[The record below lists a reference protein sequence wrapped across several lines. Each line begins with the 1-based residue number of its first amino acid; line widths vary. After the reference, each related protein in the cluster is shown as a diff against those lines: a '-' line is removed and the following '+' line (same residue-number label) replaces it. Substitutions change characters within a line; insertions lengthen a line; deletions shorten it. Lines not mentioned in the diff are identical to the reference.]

1 MIEVNLLP
9 EKRKRK
15 TGRKGMPTVPL
26 PAIPGLPKD
35 RWILGSGLLALLAL
49 VVVAVLYFQVA
60 GEAEE
65 LQVQIEV
72 AQRDSVRFADVIQ
85 RAQRLQS
92 QRDSIAQRVAVLQE
106 IDEARYVWPHILDE
120 VGRALPDYTW
130 LVALQQV
137 AAMPQPM
144 VRIRGRAA
152 TYFALTSFMEN
163 LEASPYL
170 GAVRLVAADPVMI
183 SVGAG
188 SQRRIYEYSVEV
200 QYREPPP
207 DLVQRVPLFGPSVA
221 LPGGEGGP

>member
-15 TGRKGMPTVPL
+15 AVRKGIPRVSL

-35 RWILGSGLLALLAL
+35 RWILGAGALALL
-49 VVVAVLYFQVA
+49 VVVVVGVLYFRVA

-72 AQRDSVRFADVIQ
+72 AQRDSIRFADVIK
-85 RAQRLQS
+85 RAERLQS

-130 LVALQQV
+130 LVGLQQV
-137 AAMPQPM
+137 AALPQPLLR
-144 VRIRGRAA
+144 VRGRAA

-170 GAVRLVAADPVMI
+170 GSVRLVAADPVMI
-183 SVGAG
+183 TVGAG
-188 SQRRIYEYSVEV
+188 SQRRIYEYSVEFRY
-200 QYREPPP
+200 QDPPP
-207 DLVQRVPLFGPSVA
+207 ELVQRVPLFGPSVA
-221 LPGGEGGP
+221 VPGGEGER